1 MDGIKLLNG
10 SENLGFR
17 REGKTLVFEFHPE
30 PTVTDTL
37 FLHLGQ
43 MRQQSYRLKVDAQSL
58 NIPSGMELK
67 LIDRFT
73 KQELKPDPKGLTEVD
88 FTVTAD
94 SASSGERFIVVLSG
108 KPGSG
113 VITPESPTE
122 TPLKVYPNPI
132 VGLNKARVALD
143 PNKSPWSVR
152 VVDAIGRTMWEQ
164 PATIIT
170 SGGVEID
177 LSNMGVGVYQL
188 VATDAKGNRS
198 VTSFIRQ

>member
-1 MDGIKLLNG
+1 
-10 SENLGFR
+10 
-17 REGKTLVFEFHPE
+17 
-30 PTVTDTL
+30 
-37 FLHLGQ
+37 
-43 MRQQSYRLKVDAQSL
+43 
-58 NIPSGMELK
+58 
-67 LIDRFT
+67 
-73 KQELKPDPKGLTEVD
+73 
-88 FTVTAD
+88 
-94 SASSGERFIVVLSG
+94 
-108 KPGSG
+108 
-113 VITPESPTE
+113 
-122 TPLKVYPNPI
+122 